1 MSTLKV
7 DAIRHNSATSD
18 AITTV
23 SDGTCTARL
32 TSIGGGGLSHRNL
45 ILNGRFDVFQ
55 RFLPGS
61 QVVVNNG
68 NNNYCMDRWYGR
80 GEGSKGVFTFHQHDI
95 QSQGQAAHAALRVNV
110 TTTSTPATND
120 VYKVAQRIEGRNI
133 DGLGFGTSAAKTITL
148 SFLTKSS
155 VTGTHGG
162 SLMNSAQNRAYPF
175 TYTIS
180 SANTWEQKSITIPG
194 DTGGTWVTNTGIGLE
209 LNFDMGTAESNY
221 RRPAGS
227 WYAGRAEG
235 ADGAVQLITQSGA
248 NWYVTKVQLEVGTVS
263 TPFEH
268 LTYPEELARCKR
280 YYYGHIRGTDNS
292 VATATCYQN
301 NNLFPII
308 DLPVTMRAE
317 PSMDVANGS
326 SYFTAYS
333 NGGSDGFNTFSSM
346 WNPSTNTVGMNAY
359 SNDGVSGRSAG
370 HSVMIIS
377 SHADCYLAFNA
388 EL

>member
-7 DAIRHNSATSD
+7 DNIRHNSATSD
-18 AITTV
+18 AITMA
-23 SDGTCTARL
+23 SDGTCTAKL

-80 GEGSKGVFTFHQHDI
+80 GEGSKGVFTLIQQDI
-95 QSQGQAAHAALRVNV
+95 QSDAQGAHAAARVNV
-110 TTTSTPATND
+110 TTTSTPSTDD
-120 VYKVAQRIEGRNI
+120 VYKVAQRIEGVNVRH
-133 DGLGFGTSAAKTITL
+133 LHFGTSSAKTITL

-235 ADGAVQLITQSGA
+235 ADGAVQLITQSSA
-248 NWYVTKVQLEVGTVS
+248 NWYVTKVQLEIGDTATS
-263 TPFEH
+263 FEH
-268 LTYPEELARCKR
+268 LTYPEELARCQR
-280 YYYGHIRGTDNS
+280 YYYMHARGANKNIGQ
-292 VATATCYQN
+292 ATVYQD
-301 NNLFPII
+301 NNLFVQ
-308 DLPVTMRAE
+308 LQFPVTMRAA
-317 PSMDVANGS
+317 PSRDVASGGGYFTVYTNGS
-326 SYFTAYS
+326 
-333 NGGSDGFNTFSSM
+333 NDGFNTFSSS
-346 WNPSTNTVGMNAY
+346 WNSTTTGTGLNAY
-359 SNDGVSGRSAG
+359 SSDGVSGRSAG
-370 HSVMIIS
+370 HSAMIITS
-377 SHADCYLAFNA
+377 NADAYLGFVA

>member
-1 MSTLKV
+1 MSILKV

-18 AITTV
+18 AITTAA
-23 SDGTCTARL
+23 DGTCTAKL

-61 QVVVNNG
+61 QVVCNSGSNT
-68 NNNYCMDRWYGR
+68 YCMDRWYAR
-80 GEGSKGVFTFHQHDI
+80 GEGSKGVFTFFQQDI
-95 QSQGQAAHAALRVNV
+95 QSEAQGAHAAARVQV

-120 VYKVAQRIEGRNI
+120 VYKIAQRIEGVNVRH
-133 DGLGFGTSAAKTITL
+133 LHFGTSSAKTITL

-235 ADGAVQLITQSGA
+235 ADGAVQLITQSSA
-248 NWYVTKVQLEVGTVS
+248 NWYVTKVQLEIGDTATS
-263 TPFEH
+263 FEH
-268 LTYPEELARCKR
+268 LTYPEELARCQR
-280 YYYGHIRGTDNS
+280 YYYMHARGANKNIGQ
-292 VATATCYQN
+292 ATVYQD
-301 NNLFPII
+301 NNLFVQ
-308 DLPVTMRAE
+308 LQFPVTMRAA
-317 PSMDVANGS
+317 PSRDVASGS
-326 SYFTAYS
+326 SFFRAYS
-333 NGGSDGFNTFSSM
+333 NGGNSGFNTFSGS
-346 WNPSTNTVGMNAY
+346 WNTQTNGTGLNAY

-370 HSVMIIS
+370 HSAMIITN
-377 SHADCYLAFNA
+377 HADAYLGFNA